1 MSAQQPQ
8 APAQRPSRDG
18 TRPGPGAVRDVAR
31 FAVGTWWRTNSW
43 ALRTAVGVTRRA
55 AQAAVSGE
63 SPVALLEE
71 ARRSVLRAARDALG
85 IEELERR
92 LAPSPR
98 DADEREELRR
108 RWAELMERSASVD
121 GDDSHPAFRF
131 LFNNLAPDEARILRL
146 LALEGPQAAVDVR
159 TWRPFGIGSTVVA
172 PGLTLVGRRAGCR
185 APDRTPVYLSNL
197 YRLGL
202 VWFSRE
208 PVSDLASYQVL
219 EAQPEVQEALARA
232 GRGTTV
238 RRSIRLTPFGEQF
251 VAAVLPGD
259 PEELVGG
266 DGQDA

>member
-1 MSAQQPQ
+1 M
-8 APAQRPSRDG
+8 
-18 TRPGPGAVRDVAR
+18 AR
-31 FAVGTWWRTNSW
+31 FAADTWWRTNKW

-63 SPVALLEE
+63 SPVALVDE
-71 ARRSVLRAARDALG
+71 ARRGILRAARSALG

-92 LAPSPR
+92 LGPSSR

-108 RWAELMERSASVD
+108 RWAELMERSASVR
-121 GDDSHPAFRF
+121 GDDAHPAFRF

-159 TWRPFGIGSTVVA
+159 TWRPFGLGSTVVA
-172 PGLTLVGRRAGCR
+172 PGLTMIGQRAGCR
-185 APDRTPVYLSNL
+185 APERTPVYLSNL

-202 VWFSRE
+202 VWFSRD
-208 PVSDLASYQVL
+208 PVADLTSYQVL
-219 EAQPEVQEALARA
+219 EAQPEVQEALERA

-251 VAAVLPGD
+251 VASVLPD
-259 PEELVGG
+259 EEP
-266 DGQDA
+266 